1 MEAVEA
7 VIQDLQV
14 LEDQVEEEL
23 VELEL
28 HFQLVSQQQQERLT
42 LVEVVEELANN
53 SQEQPAA
60 LES

>member
-60 LES
+60 QV